1 MFSYVASVASNRI
14 RGYLQTPFSVL
25 RCIFFQLN
33 GNTFSRIPFIIQNSS
48 DSRANI
54 VRSNYYFIFSFSQL
68 SVAVFPF
75 WERTESRS
83 RTYTTT
89 TATTKIHVEKKETR
103 RELSRQRRI
112 PRGGC
117 LAILLTEKLETTSL
131 KNKKPR

>member
-14 RGYLQTPFSVL
+14 RGYLQTPLPIL

-48 DSRANI
+48 DLRANI
-54 VRSNYYFIFSFSQL
+54 VRSNHCFIFSFSQL

-75 WERTESRS
+75 SERTESRS

-89 TATTKIHVEKKETR
+89 TTTTKIHVEKKETR
-103 RELSRQRRI
+103 RKLSRERRI

-117 LAILLTEKLETTSL
+117 LAIFLTEKVETTSL
-131 KNKKPR
+131 NEKPR